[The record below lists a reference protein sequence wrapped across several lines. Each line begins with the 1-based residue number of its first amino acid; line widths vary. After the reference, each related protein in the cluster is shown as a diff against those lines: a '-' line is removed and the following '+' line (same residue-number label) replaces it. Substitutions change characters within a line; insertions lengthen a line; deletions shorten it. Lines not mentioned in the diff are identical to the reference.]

1 MARVILDTNNVLG
14 ATDTL
19 PTEIA
24 GPSPQEFATILVA
37 SRRYPQGIHLV
48 CDGAQWE
55 DAPKFLPEGL
65 KITFSGHGVS
75 ADDVIARV
83 VSQSSISRH
92 LLVITTDR
100 QLQRRVKRLGASTM
114 DSAAFL
120 KELGRDWLAR
130 TPKGPSTS
138 SPTRINPNEVLPPDL
153 LAEAERIK
161 RQKVDLPSQISG
173 KVRQNSPKSHE
184 RVKDPSDAKP
194 LPSPQTEGFSFDPDT
209 LKDAE
214 RIAKGEPPN
223 ET

>member
-14 ATDTL
+14 ATDML

-24 GPSPQEFATILVA
+24 GPSPQEFATILMA
-37 SRRYPQGIHLV
+37 SRRYSQGIHLV
-48 CDGAQWE
+48 CDGARWE
-55 DAPKFLPEGL
+55 DAPKLLPEGL

-120 KELGRDWLAR
+120 KELGRDWLAQ
-130 TPKGPSTS
+130 TPKDPSTS
-138 SPTRINPNEVLPPDL
+138 SPHSLNPNEVLPPDL

-161 RQKVDLPSQISG
+161 CQKIDLPPQIPG
-173 KVRQNSPKSHE
+173 KVPENQPKRHE
-184 RVKDPSDAKP
+184 RAEKSSGAKP
-194 LPSPQTEGFSFDPDT
+194 LPSPQTEGFSFDSDT

-214 RIAKGEPPN
+214 RIAKGQPPN